1 MISKVNRVSSKVNKV
16 NSKASISIKYF
27 AALAECADK
36 TKETYEIQD
45 TSVYALYEELQERYK
60 FPYELEDIR
69 IAINQAYINEDT
81 LLHDGDEVVFIT
93 PVAGG

>member
-1 MISKVNRVSSKVNKV
+1 MKVEMT
-16 NSKASISIKYF
+16 ITIKYF

-36 TKETYEIQD
+36 TGESYEIQN
-45 TSVYALYEELQERYK
+45 TFVYALYKELQKKYK

-69 IAINQAYINEDT
+69 IAINHAYINEDT
-81 LLHDGDEVVFIT
+81 LLKNGDEVVFIT